1 MFQTI
6 LRQILQLI
14 LVGQDIIMMTVYLGS
29 FLAINCGEQ
38 LLADL
43 LYFEFLQVFIVILRP
58 STFNT
63 QILQQYITI
72 H

>member
-1 MFQTI
+1 MI
-6 LRQILQLI
+6 
-14 LVGQDIIMMTVYLGS
+14 TVYLGS

-58 STFNT
+58 STFIRGGFIIFNFLLST
-63 QILQQYITI
+63 
-72 H
+72 